1 MLKCEYLFVLTNDNH
16 SLLIVYLCPV
26 REYFTRRR
34 TMIWK
39 THMHVKIFIIKV
51 SMALNDKYITG
62 GWIRIVIRSF
72 RNNGGC
78 RDKWQNCIQWPAS
91 RPLGEEASMNVG
103 GSLSSRDL
111 GNEAVHPCPFGSY
124 NECLP
129 SLITAKK
136 TQTLINPIHLLQNL
150 ISSLHYK

>member
-1 MLKCEYLFVLTNDNH
+1 MITIHCWLYTKTVFCVLFEII
-16 SLLIVYLCPV
+16 SLEEGLWYRKPTC
-26 REYFTRRR
+26 
-34 TMIWK
+34 
-39 THMHVKIFIIKV
+39 IIRV

-72 RNNGGC
+72 RNNGRC
-78 RDKWQNCIQWPAS
+78 RDKWQNYIQRPAS
-91 RPLGEEASMNVG
+91 RPLGEEASMNVDE
-103 GSLSSRDL
+103 SLSIREL
-111 GNEAVHPCPFGSY
+111 GNGAVHPCPLGSY

-136 TQTLINPIHLLQNL
+136 TQTLITPIHLLQNL